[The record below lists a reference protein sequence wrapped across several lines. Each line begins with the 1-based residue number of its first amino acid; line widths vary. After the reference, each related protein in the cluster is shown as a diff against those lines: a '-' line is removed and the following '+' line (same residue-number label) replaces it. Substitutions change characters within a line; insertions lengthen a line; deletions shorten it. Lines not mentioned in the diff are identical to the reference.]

1 MGQDSAVGIVTTLRP
16 ESWGGGEEE
25 PGVGNFIL
33 LQKV

>member
-1 MGQDSAVGIVTTLRP
+1 MGWERGGGNGYTVRA
-16 ESWGGGEEE
+16 EKWGGGEEE